1 MKINKEKVKKLAKLA
16 RLNFDNKDIESMVSD
31 LEKMLKFVEKL
42 NEVNT
47 EDISPLTH
55 IHQDINIYRE
65 DKTHTLDIKAQIL
78 ENAPNHN
85 SDYIKVPKVLRKK

>member
-1 MKINKEKVKKLAKLA
+1 MKINKLKVEDLA
-16 RLNFDNKDIESMVSD
+16 RLSRLSFSDQEMESMISE
-31 LEKMLKFVEKL
+31 LEEILMFADKL

-47 EDISPLTH
+47 DSISPLTH
-55 IHQDINIYRE
+55 IHGANNIYR
-65 DKTHTLDIKAQIL
+65 DDISKNLDIKKKIL